1 MCIWK
6 MLLKKFPSIIRF
18 RPTGDLV
25 KFELEFKFKF
35 EQSAGGVREVRPS
48 ALER

>member
-6 MLLKKFPSIIRF
+6 MLSKLKKFPSIIRF

-25 KFELEFKFKF
+25 KFEFEFKL